1 MHNACKRYGLQVFQ
15 KLKQEFYIKQVS
27 WSTHKAAL
35 SAIRKLVFIQEQQV
49 PPSLEWDQLDVEATH
64 LIGYDGQD
72 QAIACARIINNGS
85 IGRMAVKKENR
96 SQGVGTAL
104 LNKAI
109 AYCKGQGFKVVTL
122 SAQTHAIAFYE
133 KAGFTVCSDAY
144 LDANIPHVD
153 MQLNI

>member
-85 IGRMAVKKENR
+85 IGRMAVKKKTE
-96 SQGVGTAL
+96 A
-104 LNKAI
+104 
-109 AYCKGQGFKVVTL
+109 KVL
-122 SAQTHAIAFYE
+122 E
-133 KAGFTVCSDAY
+133 RRCSIR
-144 LDANIPHVD
+144 L
-153 MQLNI
+153 